1 MLERLRRSGK
11 GHQNHQNQKTDS
23 QSMYGSNDERMLGQ
37 LRLLTNECNIPSNET
52 FRLKRIQF
60 EMWQKGA
67 YPRIGLDAGLYNRV
81 VEACSGRSLLV
92 EEFQQLLMAAGTEL
106 GVGDAWLSYLQ
117 LAHLNGDVEVGNGME
132 VTERR
137 DWRRGFTKMTSYT
150 CKRCGSGAERMF
162 WSDCLHCG
170 QACPYCE
177 ECLTMG
183 RARFC
188 SLLVIGRS
196 EEVAPYVVNM
206 AGSGWGRWLKYKSS
220 KKASRL
226 Y

>member
-1 MLERLRRSGK
+1 
-11 GHQNHQNQKTDS
+11 
-23 QSMYGSNDERMLGQ
+23 
-37 LRLLTNECNIPSNET
+37 
-52 FRLKRIQF
+52 
-60 EMWQKGA
+60 MWQQGV

-92 EEFQQLLMAAGTEL
+92 EEFQQLLMAIGVDLGT
-106 GVGDAWLSYLQ
+106 GDAWLSYLQ
-117 LAHLNGDVEVGNGME
+117 LAPLNGDVEVWNGLK
-132 VTERR
+132 VIERR
-137 DWRRGFTKMTSYT
+137 DWRRGFRKMVSYT

-188 SLLVIGRS
+188 SLLIIGRS
-196 EEVAPYVVNM
+196 REAALSGRKQRGIGLGQSGLAVREGEEQLRAYIEPWGLSEAQAQASLEGLRYI
-206 AGSGWGRWLKYKSS
+206 SGGMVLRTRGRYGL
-220 KKASRL
+220 AMEE
-226 Y
+226 